1 MNKLYTIVNKSD
13 VYILDKI
20 KEVYTSWGYTP
31 EQMLVYT
38 QWKSGLASQNN
49 MFSSNFV
56 KLDLTR
62 DSDRTAFKEL
72 VDNNKRTH
80 LFNENWFGNG
90 VIIVC
95 SSAPGK
101 WLKTFTES
109 FDGTYDGEID
119 IEEIYSELKLSKENK
134 EFIKYYVGENIE
146 DLIIIKNSLK
156 NIENSEWLSTEELY
170 SYLPNKMGSVPP
182 WDLIKNILNG
192 DIKKMEQEFQRVI
205 VNTHPLVLVK
215 LIKNKIN
222 DLVVYRNLINNGVKE
237 KEICNILGYANPY
250 RLIDIKKCK
259 CKRIESLL
267 NVYYEY
273 EYKMKDGT
281 SFLPE
286 INDLAHNML
295 LKITI
300 MMRG

>member
-13 VYILDKI
+13 VYILDKV
-20 KEVYTSWGYTP
+20 KEVYTSWGYTT

-72 VDNNKRTH
+72 VDNNKRTK

-109 FDGTYDGEID
+109 FGGTYDGEISV
-119 IEEIYSELKLSKENK
+119 EEILNEIDLSKENK
-134 EFIKYYVGENIE
+134 EFIKYYVGENVE
-146 DLIIIKNSLK
+146 DLLIIRNSLK
-156 NIENSEWLSTEELY
+156 NIENTKNLTIEELY
-170 SYLPNKMGSVPP
+170 SYL
-182 WDLIKNILNG
+182 
-192 DIKKMEQEFQRVI
+192 
-205 VNTHPLVLVK
+205 
-215 LIKNKIN
+215 
-222 DLVVYRNLINNGVKE
+222 Y
-237 KEICNILGYANPY
+237 
-250 RLIDIKKCK
+250 
-259 CKRIESLL
+259 
-267 NVYYEY
+267 
-273 EYKMKDGT
+273 
-281 SFLPE
+281 
-286 INDLAHNML
+286 
-295 LKITI
+295 
-300 MMRG
+300 